1 MDNEKKPCCCCGTP
15 AQPEAATAP
24 AVDAS
29 AVPTE
34 SVTPSCCRH
43 KDRSPEE
50 HKALLNRLSRIEGQ
64 VRGIRGMVENSAY
77 CPDILTQVAATSAA
91 LNAFTK
97 ELLASHIRTCVADD
111 IRAGHDEAIDELVQT
126 LQKLMK

>member
-43 KDRSPEE
+43 KDRTPEE

-91 LNAFTK
+91 INAFTK
-97 ELLASHIRTCVADD
+97 ELLASHIRTCVAED

>member
-1 MDNEKKPCCCCGTP
+1 MDCCNHQC
-15 AQPEAATAP
+15 EA
-24 AVDAS
+24 
-29 AVPTE
+29 
-34 SVTPSCCRH
+34 CH
-43 KDRSPEE
+43 KHKERTPEE
-50 HKALLNRLSRIEGQ
+50 MKALINRLNRIEGQ

-91 LNAFTK
+91 LNACTK
-97 ELLASHIRTCVADD
+97 ELLASHIRTCVAED